1 VRARCGLSLTCCMA
15 AVALARCS
23 AAAPS
28 FDPRTM
34 PAFGPT
40 MAMKGTAL
48 LYVATDAGEN
58 TVVSIFTYPKVKFV
72 GSVTSDMA
80 FARVCSDPKTGHVF
94 VSQSAGLD
102 EYQRGGTTKIA
113 TLAAPEGYT
122 QLLGCSIDPLSGD
135 VAAVAYESK
144 GGLLIYP
151 HGTGTPLI
159 YSDPTIHA
167 YYYCSYD
174 DSGNLFALGYGL
186 GSTSV
191 TSVFTELHKGG
202 KVLRDIALSA
212 FIGYPQK
219 LQWDGKYMALNEG
232 GTIYQVQVSGSNG
245 KIVGTTRLLGDT
257 EPAGGTVWIAGDTVL
272 GPHGGEGARRVGT
285 WNYPAGGNPLRVTP
299 HVGGKHT
306 IISDIN
312 LSVTTPEQLPL
323 RAEIPVAH

>member
-1 VRARCGLSLTCCMA
+1 MKPLARVSLAYWMA
-15 AVALARCS
+15 AVSLVGCDAS
-23 AAAPS
+23 APL
-28 FDPRTM
+28 
-34 PAFGPT
+34 FGPST
-40 MAMKGTAL
+40 SLASRPAAGTKNRAL

-58 TVVSIFTYPKVKFV
+58 TVVNIFTYPKVKFV

-94 VSQSAGLD
+94 VSQNNGLD
-102 EYQRGGTTKIA
+102 EYHRGETTKIT
-113 TLAAPEGYT
+113 TLSAPEGYT
-122 QLLGCSIDPLSGD
+122 QLQGCSIDPLSGD

-174 DSGNLFALGYGL
+174 NSGNLFVLGYGV
-186 GSTSV
+186 GNTYI
-191 TSVFTELHKGG
+191 TSVFTELPKGG
-202 KVLRDIALSA
+202 KALRDITMP

-219 LQWDGKYMALNEG
+219 LQWDGEHMALNEG
-232 GTIYQVQVSGSNG
+232 GTIYRMQLVGSRGN
-245 KIVGTTRLLGDT
+245 IVGTTSLQGDT
-257 EPAGGTVWIAGDTVL
+257 EGAGGTVWIAGDTVL
-272 GPHGGEGARRVGT
+272 GPHGGEAARRVGI

-299 HVGGKHT
+299 HVGGKNM

-312 LSVTTPEQLPL
+312 LSEPAVRGEP
-323 RAEIPVAH
+323 